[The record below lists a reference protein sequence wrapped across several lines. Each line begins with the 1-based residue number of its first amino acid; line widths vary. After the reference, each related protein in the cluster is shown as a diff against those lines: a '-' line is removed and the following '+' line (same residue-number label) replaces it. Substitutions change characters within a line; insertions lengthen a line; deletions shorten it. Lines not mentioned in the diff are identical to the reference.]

1 MKIWAVQGLRVVSGF
16 FHLLHFKDV
25 WMHCSRKRDEPGPR
39 RVGERSQATFL
50 CFHISMEHDVS
61 EGFGC
66 SEYLYL
72 IALFW
77 QLAKILLVSI
87 SSKP

>member
-1 MKIWAVQGLRVVSGF
+1 MCESCTQ
-16 FHLLHFKDV
+16 
-25 WMHCSRKRDEPGPR
+25 KRDGPGPR
-39 RVGERSQATFL
+39 IVGERPQATSL
-50 CFHISMEHDVS
+50 CFHMEHDVG

-66 SEYLYL
+66 PEYLYL

-77 QLAKILLVSI
+77 QLTKILLVSI

>member
-1 MKIWAVQGLRVVSGF
+1 MIFFISYILR
-16 FHLLHFKDV
+16 
-25 WMHCSRKRDEPGPR
+25 MCECCSQKRDGPGPR
-39 RVGERSQATFL
+39 GVRKRPQATSLF
-50 CFHISMEHDVS
+50 FHMEQDVG

>member
-1 MKIWAVQGLRVVSGF
+1 MIF
-16 FHLLHFKDV
+16 FISYILK
-25 WMHCSRKRDEPGPR
+25 MCESCTQKRDGPGPR
-39 RVGERSQATFL
+39 IVGERPQATSL
-50 CFHISMEHDVS
+50 CFHMEHDVG

-66 SEYLYL
+66 PEYLYL

-77 QLAKILLVSI
+77 QLTKILLVSI